1 MKFELIPQGNIEK
14 NSFDMSFDNGYS
26 AVISWE
32 SKYGVGDEI
41 PFEFSFFDADG
52 NLVKDVIYAFALIDP
67 QGNQFNLVTGDNPE
81 EYVGVKSPE
90 GIATYMI
97 TIPDDGLH
105 TINLVLT
112 GEGFTNYDTYL
123 KSSQMFEVGI
133 STAPS
138 NPITSTSSQT
148 VTIPEWVKNNAKW
161 WSDGAIDDNSFATGL
176 EYMIKQGIIVV
187 PTTQSGAQNTDA
199 LIPDWV
205 RNNAVWWADGQID
218 DNTFANGIQF
228 LIKEGIISV

>member
-1 MKFELIPQGNIEK
+1 
-14 NSFDMSFDNGYS
+14 
-26 AVISWE
+26 
-32 SKYGVGDEI
+32 
-41 PFEFSFFDADG
+41 
-52 NLVKDVIYAFALIDP
+52 
-67 QGNQFNLVTGDNPE
+67 
-81 EYVGVKSPE
+81 
-90 GIATYMI
+90 MI

-112 GEGFTNYDTYL
+112 GEGFTNYDCMQPDSPIECP

-133 STAPS
+133 SMTSS
-138 NPITSTSSQT
+138 NPIISTPSQT

-187 PTTQSGAQNTDA
+187 PATQSGAQNTDA
-199 LIPDWV
+199 IIPDWV
-205 RNNAVWWADGQID
+205 RNNAAWWADGQID

>member
-1 MKFELIPQGNIEK
+1 
-14 NSFDMSFDNGYS
+14 
-26 AVISWE
+26 
-32 SKYGVGDEI
+32 
-41 PFEFSFFDADG
+41 
-52 NLVKDVIYAFALIDP
+52 VIYAFGLIDP

-81 EYVGVKSPE
+81 EYVGIKSPE
-90 GIATYMI
+90 GIATHMI

-112 GEGFTNYDTYL
+112 GEGFANYDTYI

-133 STAPS
+133 STASS
-138 NPITSTSSQT
+138 NPITSTPSQT

-187 PTTQSGAQNTDA
+187 PATQSGVQNTDA
-199 LIPDWV
+199 VIPDWV
-205 RNNAVWWADGQID
+205 RNNAAWWADGQID